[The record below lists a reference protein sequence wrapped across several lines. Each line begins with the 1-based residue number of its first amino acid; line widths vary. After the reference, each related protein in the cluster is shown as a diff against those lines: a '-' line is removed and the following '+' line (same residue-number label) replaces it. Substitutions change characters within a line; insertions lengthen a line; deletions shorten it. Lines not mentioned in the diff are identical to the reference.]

1 MWVQIKRCANVLL
14 FLTGFTHKIDR
25 LILVQLSIN
34 YIKLISILS
43 NMTTVT
49 TLDQVCTNIGR
60 LPLELRH
67 AIFNCLTLDFRLEM
81 VLQKTAQIIRTLFE
95 AYTERL
101 LDITALKKIVDKAI
115 RWQFFYRKEPRADY
129 LIRQP
134 LKKLLPSIEF
144 NQMGSTRSSEHPVFN
159 NLREIVFIPPI
170 YGNINSKSHRR
181 WVTQHAL
188 DALTKIVSC
197 ISKTWDIIPTIT
209 VPSGSLHQ
217 ENHGNCG
224 DKFNYRIRKYTFNS
238 ICILTKFVSKF
249 KVPLE
254 ERALEKLKTESKQLF
269 FKGTLRH
276 MPKFAQQMQR
286 KIKLSAKKAEKVAAA
301 KAKKETKA
309 AAKKA
314 NDEEMAHFN
323 QSKKARKTVV
333 IIKKKRATS
342 S

>member
-1 MWVQIKRCANVLL
+1 
-14 FLTGFTHKIDR
+14 
-25 LILVQLSIN
+25 
-34 YIKLISILS
+34 
-43 NMTTVT
+43 MTTVT
-49 TLDQVCTNIGR
+49 TLDKVCKNIGR

-67 AIFNCLTLDFRLEM
+67 AIFNCLTIDFRLEM

-101 LDITALKKIVDKAI
+101 LDITALKHVVDKAI
-115 RWQFFYRKEPRADY
+115 RFQFFYRKWTND
-129 LIRQP
+129 P
-134 LKKLLPSIEF
+134 LKIRTRLMLSLPSIEF
-144 NQMGSTRSSEHPVFN
+144 KQMGETISKEHPVIN
-159 NLREIVFIPPI
+159 ALRKIVIIPKI

-181 WVTQHAL
+181 WATQHAF
-188 DALTKIVSC
+188 DALNKIVSC

-224 DKFNYRIRKYTFNS
+224 DKFNYRIRKNTFNS
-238 ICILTKFVSKF
+238 ICTLTKFVSQF

-254 ERALEKLKTESKQLF
+254 ERALEKLKIKHKKLF
-269 FKGTLRH
+269 FKEVIKRIPVL
-276 MPKFAQQMQR
+276 AQQMQR
-286 KIKLSAKKAEKVAAA
+286 KIKLSAKKAEKAEKVAAA
-301 KAKKETKA
+301 QAKKDTKAAAAQAKKDAKVAAAQAKKETKAAAAQAKKETKA

-333 IIKKKRATS
+333 IIKNKRATS